1 MRFPAPLVRATLI
14 RRYKRFLADVTL
26 ETGEMVTVHV
36 ANPGTMLGLVDPGNE
51 VWLSRSGNPARKLP
65 WTWELVRAEGT
76 LVGVNTAHPNAIVSE
91 AVAAG
96 TIPEL
101 TGYPQRR
108 REVKYGTNSR
118 IDLLLEADNRPVCFV
133 EVKNVHMARGG
144 QACFPDSVTARGT
157 KHLAELS
164 AMVRT
169 GARAVMLFLIQ
180 RDDCPSFT
188 LADDIDPTYAAGFD
202 HALAAGVEVLCYAC
216 RMSLSEIVLERRV
229 ALDWPHPPSPKAS
242 EDEPAL
248 RSFSVGGPH
257 AKSK

>member
-36 ANPGTMLGLVDPGNE
+36 ANPGSMFGLTDPGNE
-51 VWLSRSGNPARKLP
+51 VWLSPASNPARKLP
-65 WTWELVRAEGT
+65 WTWELVRVDGT
-76 LVGVNTAHPNAIVSE
+76 LVGVNTGNPNVIVAE

-96 TIPEL
+96 AIPEL
-101 TGYPQRR
+101 VGYPMRR
-108 REVKYGTNSR
+108 REVKYGKNSR

-133 EVKNVHMARGG
+133 EVKNVHWTRDG
-144 QACFPDSVTARGT
+144 QACFPDCVTARGA
-157 KHLAELS
+157 KHLEELS

-188 LADDIDPTYAAGFD
+188 LAEDIDPAYAAAFD
-202 HALAAGVEVLCYAC
+202 RATAAGVETLCYAC
-216 RMSLSEIVLERRV
+216 RMSPTGILLERRV
-229 ALDWPHPPSPKAS
+229 ALDWP
-242 EDEPAL
+242 
-248 RSFSVGGPH
+248 R
-257 AKSK
+257 